1 MHKNGFLFHSSVQ
14 PLIYLLIYL
23 FKLHIKTD
31 ECFFWKMLKSFKL
44 LKNGCKSDQ
53 FFYLPITYLRGY
65 KSNIRKN

>member
-1 MHKNGFLFHSSVQ
+1 MHKNGFLFHSSLP

-31 ECFFWKMLKSFKL
+31 EFFLENVKKFQTFQKWLQKWPI
-44 LKNGCKSDQ
+44 
-53 FFYLPITYLRGY
+53 FYLPITYLRGY